1 MENHAKDL
9 YTLRKE
15 HDTHN
20 RNVKRANAAG
30 RCQEEAEHATR
41 LYSDL
46 YRSRY
51 AMRER
56 LVSIDSGAVYDP
68 ASATLIKYCYNVLY
82 NLGDE
87 PHFYGR
93 LVKFNKPK

>member
-1 MENHAKDL
+1 
-9 YTLRKE
+9 
-15 HDTHN
+15 
-20 RNVKRANAAG
+20 
-30 RCQEEAEHATR
+30 
-41 LYSDL
+41 
-46 YRSRY
+46 
-51 AMRER
+51 MRER